1 MTAPASAPAPGT
13 EEHASGKYKAQLVIA
28 WTIVGIPLAYGV
40 YNAVKAALKLFG
52 G

>member
-1 MTAPASAPAPGT
+1 MTDTDTT
-13 EEHASGKYKAQLVIA
+13 EHTSGKYKAELAIA

-40 YNAVKAALKLFG
+40 YNAVKAALQLFG